1 MTQSA
6 EKEAG
11 EESRGQIGTPGN
23 DAIRIELI
31 KHISS
36 EILAREAFL
45 DTLRSRMGFTVLVGP
60 FFIVGSMLIAMK
72 PNTTI
77 APPTEMWPWGALFL
91 AVACYMLLGEYGSRI
106 DIHETAQCDVLRG
119 KLLSAVKGESLEQ
132 ISLDFP
138 AHPHLAAYAQRLA
151 YLWGF
156 SLSLG
161 AFLGMAGFFTSIVHY
176 VPVPVSA
183 ATPDSSVAHPA
194 AKQ

>member
-1 MTQSA
+1 MP
-6 EKEAG
+6 E
-11 EESRGQIGTPGN
+11 N
-23 DAIRIELI
+23 DPIRIELI

-45 DTLRSRMGFTVLVGP
+45 DTLRSRMGFTILIGP

-77 APPTEMWPWGALFL
+77 ALPTEMWPWGALVV
-91 AVACYMLLGEYGSRI
+91 AVACYILLGEYGARI
-106 DIHETAQCDVLRG
+106 DRHETAQCDVLRG
-119 KLLSAVKGESLEQ
+119 KLLSAVRGEPLEG

-138 AHPHLAAYAQRLA
+138 AHPHLAAYDQRLA

-161 AFLGMAGFFTSIVHY
+161 AFLGMAGFFTSMVHS
-176 VPVPVSA
+176 VPAPVSV
-183 ATPDSSVAHPA
+183 ATPGSIVAPPA
-194 AKQ
+194 TKQ

>member
-1 MTQSA
+1 MP
-6 EKEAG
+6 EDD
-11 EESRGQIGTPGN
+11 P
-23 DAIRIELI
+23 IRIELI
-31 KHISS
+31 KHISA

-45 DTLRSRMGFTVLVGP
+45 DTLRSRMGFTVLIGP

-77 APPTEMWPWGALFL
+77 APPTEMWPWGALVI
-91 AVACYMLLGEYGSRI
+91 AVSCYILLGEYGSRI
-106 DIHETAQCDVLRG
+106 DRQVTAQCDVLRG
-119 KLLSAVKGESLEQ
+119 KLLSAARAESLGG

-138 AHPHLAAYAQRLA
+138 PHPHLAAYSQRLA

-161 AFLGMAGFFTSIVHY
+161 AFLGMAGFFMSIVHS
-176 VPVPVSA
+176 VPAPMSV
-183 ATPDSSVAHPA
+183 ATPCCVVAP